1 MYEIYT
7 LYLIEE
13 ENKVAEYGVAQN
25 HTKDMLIEIGEE
37 SVKKGEYDR
46 YVIIG
51 LLKGNKHE
59 LNGYKILDFWEK
71 RDYLG

>member
-1 MYEIYT
+1 MYEIYS

-13 ENKVAEYGVAQN
+13 ENKVAEYGGTQDN
-25 HTKDMLIEIGEE
+25 TKDMLIEIGEE

-51 LLKGNKHE
+51 LLKGNTHE
-59 LNGYKILDFWEK
+59 LNGYKILDFWEE
-71 RDYLG
+71 GE